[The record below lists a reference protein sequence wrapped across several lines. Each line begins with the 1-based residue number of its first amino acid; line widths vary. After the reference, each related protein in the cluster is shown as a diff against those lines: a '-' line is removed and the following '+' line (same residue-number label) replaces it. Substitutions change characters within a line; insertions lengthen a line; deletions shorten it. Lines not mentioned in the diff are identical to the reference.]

1 MRGPTSRKLFSVDR
15 PRDSPV
21 YDRQQLLELIHA
33 KALKL
38 GDFTLASGR
47 KANFYLDLKQI
58 TLDAAGARLVAE
70 GLLELLGE
78 PLPAAVGGLAIGAD
92 PITAAIVTVAG
103 MRGLALS
110 GFMVR
115 KEAKGHGTNKYV
127 EGPVESGQAAVIVE
141 DVITT
146 GGSAMAALERAREFG
161 LKVDRVLAIV
171 DRLEGG
177 AAAFAERGAKLSTLF
192 TIRDLNIPR

>member
-1 MRGPTSRKLFSVDR
+1 MY
-15 PRDSPV
+15 DS
-21 YDRQQLLELIHA
+21 QQLLDLIHA

-38 GDFTLASGR
+38 GDFTLASGK

-70 GLLELLGE
+70 GMLELLGE
-78 PLPAAVGGLAIGAD
+78 SLPAAVGGLAIGAD
-92 PITAAIVTVAG
+92 PITAAIVTLAG
-103 MRGLALS
+103 VRGLPLV

-115 KEAKGHGTNKYV
+115 KEAKGHGTNKFV
-127 EGPVESGQAAVIVE
+127 EGPVQPGNSAVIVE

-146 GGSAMAALERAREFG
+146 GGSAMAALERARDFG

-177 AAAFAERGAKLSTLF
+177 ADAFAVHGAKLSTLL

>member
-1 MRGPTSRKLFSVDR
+1 M
-15 PRDSPV
+15 
-21 YDRQQLLELIHA
+21 YDRLQLLDLIHA

-38 GDFTLASGR
+38 GDFTLASGK

-92 PITAAIVTVAG
+92 PITAAIVTLAG
-103 MRGLALS
+103 VRGLPLV

-115 KEAKGHGTNKYV
+115 KEAKGHGTNKFV
-127 EGPVESGQAAVIVE
+127 EGPVRPGDSAVIVE

-146 GGSAMAALERAREFG
+146 GGSAMAALERARDFG

-171 DRLEGG
+171 NRLEGG
-177 AAAFAERGAKLSTLF
+177 AAAFAERGAKLTTLL

>member
-1 MRGPTSRKLFSVDR
+1 
-15 PRDSPV
+15 V
-21 YDRQQLLELIHA
+21 YDRQQLLDLIHA

-38 GDFTLASGR
+38 GDFTLASGK

-70 GLLELLGE
+70 GFLEQLGQ

-92 PITAAIVTVAG
+92 PITASIVTLAG
-103 MRGLALS
+103 LRGLPLS
-110 GFMVR
+110 GFLVR
-115 KEAKGHGTNKYV
+115 KEAKGHGTNKFI
-127 EGPVESGQAAVIVE
+127 EGPVQPGATAVIVE

-146 GGSAMAALERAREFG
+146 GGSAMTALERARDFG
-161 LKVDRVLAIV
+161 LQVDRVLAIV

-177 AAAFAERGAKLSTLF
+177 AEAFAARGAKLTTLL

>member
-1 MRGPTSRKLFSVDR
+1 M
-15 PRDSPV
+15 
-21 YDRQQLLELIHA
+21 YDRQQLLDLIHA

-38 GDFTLASGR
+38 GDFTLASGK

-58 TLDAAGARLVAE
+58 TLDAAGARVVAE
-70 GLLELLGE
+70 GFLELLGQ

-92 PITAAIVTVAG
+92 PITASIVTLAG
-103 MRGLALS
+103 LRGLPLS
-110 GFMVR
+110 GFLVR
-115 KEAKGHGTNKYV
+115 KEAKGHGTNKFV
-127 EGPVESGQAAVIVE
+127 EGPVQPGATAVIVE

-146 GGSAMAALERAREFG
+146 GGSAMTALERARDFG

-177 AAAFAERGAKLSTLF
+177 AEAFAARGAKLTTLL

>member
-1 MRGPTSRKLFSVDR
+1 
-15 PRDSPV
+15 V
-21 YDRQQLLELIHA
+21 YDRQQLLDLIHA

-38 GDFTLASGR
+38 GDFTLASGK

-58 TLDAAGARLVAE
+58 TLDAAGARLVGE
-70 GLLELLGE
+70 GFLELLGE
-78 PLPAAVGGLAIGAD
+78 PLPTAVGGLAIGAD
-92 PITAAIVTVAG
+92 PITAAIVTLAG
-103 MRGLALS
+103 MRGLPLS
-110 GFMVR
+110 GFLVR
-115 KEAKGHGTNKYV
+115 KEAKGHGTNKFV
-127 EGPVESGQAAVIVE
+127 EGPVQSGSTAVIVE

-146 GGSAMAALERAREFG
+146 GGSAMAALERARDFG

-177 AAAFAERGAKLSTLF
+177 EAAFAERGAKLTTLF